1 MADYGVNIKVGVQ
14 NTQAITALTRKIKLT
29 TSQVGQLNNFLV
41 NFNDWRLGPA
51 VVNSVDNFS
60 KALKDARVNLN
71 SVALGSKEATA
82 AARDFARAQDLAN
95 DALREQAELLAR
107 VRNEGRSGTLR
118 GGTQYGGPAGPG
130 FSGLASRQA
139 SPTALSSPL
148 PPSVPVALRSP
159 MRPQSLLPQIRHS
172 SLFRLV

>member
-1 MADYGVNIKVGVQ
+1 MADYSVNIKVGVQ

-82 AARDFARAQDLAN
+82 AA
-95 DALREQAELLAR
+95 
-107 VRNEGRSGTLR
+107 T
-118 GGTQYGGPAGPG
+118 
-130 FSGLASRQA
+130 
-139 SPTALSSPL
+139 
-148 PPSVPVALRSP
+148 
-159 MRPQSLLPQIRHS
+159 
-172 SLFRLV
+172 